1 MSTDTVSAAG
11 WRGHIVV
18 SSEARG
24 VIWEGHNL
32 VVALAPEIMMAALM
46 GSTRIESVAFGYGAG
61 RVISPSTR
69 SIPGVI
75 ARVNATTKTIG
86 RAVNGRRTLGTW
98 RFVWTPTAA
107 ATYDT
112 LGLLASTGQLFAA
125 ANTLP
130 SVELAA
136 DEAVAVAWTIYLRD

>member
-1 MSTDTVSAAG
+1 M
-11 WRGHIVV
+11 V

-24 VIWEGHNL
+24 VLWEGHNL
-32 VVALAPEIMMAALM
+32 VVVLAPEIMMAALM
-46 GSTRIESVAFGYGAG
+46 GAARIDSVAFGYGAG
-61 RVISPSTR
+61 RVVSPSTR

-75 ARVNATTKTIG
+75 ARVNTTTKTIG
-86 RAVNGRRTLGTW
+86 RDKNQRRTLGTW

-130 SVELAA
+130 RVELAA
-136 DEAVAVAWTIYLRD
+136 NEAVAVAWTIYLRE